1 MNPYSSHRSSALT
14 DSTRDRQTY
23 QSFWPRFFATVLVP
37 RLSGYKPFHSGGSVW
52 DGSYQ
57 YIQCLRLSSRASDTI
72 EAVLYLHG
80 ETLKV
85 ASIPPSSPRE
95 KLIAPGYSV

>member
-1 MNPYSSHRSSALT
+1 M
-14 DSTRDRQTY
+14 
-23 QSFWPRFFATVLVP
+23 LVP

-52 DGSYQ
+52 DGSYRG
-57 YIQCLRLSSRASDTI
+57 YSIFRVFVIQAEPLDTI
-72 EAVLYLHG
+72 DAVLYLHG

-85 ASIPPSSPRE
+85 ASTPPSFPRE